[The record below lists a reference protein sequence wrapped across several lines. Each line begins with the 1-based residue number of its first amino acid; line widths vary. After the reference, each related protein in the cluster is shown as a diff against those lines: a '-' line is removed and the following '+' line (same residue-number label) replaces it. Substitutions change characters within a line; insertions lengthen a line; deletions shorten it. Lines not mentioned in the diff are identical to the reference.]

1 MLAECY
7 GKTIEDI
14 GEIAALCEIVH
25 NGTLI
30 VDDIEDSRY
39 LKINKIHKILNIHF
53 IKILILKFKI

>member
-39 LKINKIHKILNIHF
+39 LKINKIHKIINIHF

>member
-39 LKINKIHKILNIHF
+39 LKIN
-53 IKILILKFKI
+53 